1 MYACLFINE
10 DAYMY
15 VYVYV
20 FRRFGF
26 EKKSVSHFVPASQA

>member
-1 MYACLFINE
+1 MRVSLHIYE

-20 FRRFGF
+20 FRRFDF
-26 EKKSVSHFVPASQA
+26 EKKSVSHFAC